1 MRRHD
6 RETSYEEAVTI
17 LRGCP
22 YATVAFHGGGKPPPR
37 APPTRGWGGGGAP
50 RVVWVFGGG
59 GGSIAVC
66 AVLLAVGRGG
76 RTFAPPVAFGLA
88 GGILGLLCTAKGW
101 GYLFPYALL
110 CLGMRANNPTMELDL
125 APFLLSALCYTVA
138 FTALSVWLAQKRDAA
153 AE

>member
-1 MRRHD
+1 M
-6 RETSYEEAVTI
+6 AV
-17 LRGCP
+17 LRG
-22 YATVAFHGGGKPPPR
+22 GGEHNGL
-37 APPTRGWGGGGAP
+37 RGAAVRQSGGADV
-50 RVVWVFGGG
+50 R
-59 GGSIAVC
+59 
-66 AVLLAVGRGG
+66 
-76 RTFAPPVAFGLA
+76 GLA

>member
-1 MRRHD
+1 MPLAD
-6 RETSYEEAVTI
+6 LCLAKLILAAGTSVLAQGCIGGLFVLSGKLVGLPGPLPPELPGWLFCGAV
-17 LRGCP
+17 
-22 YATVAFHGGGKPPPR
+22 
-37 APPTRGWGGGGAP
+37 
-50 RVVWVFGGG
+50 
-59 GGSIAVC
+59 GSISVC
-66 AVLLAVGRGG
+66 AVQLFVSLAV

>member
-1 MRRHD
+1 MPSAAAGPPAASSQTRA
-6 RETSYEEAVTI
+6 TAAGMPPAGSALPPQTPS
-17 LRGCP
+17 RGGRP
-22 YATVAFHGGGKPPPR
+22 APLPPGLP
-37 APPTRGWGGGGAP
+37 GWLFWGGVGGMA
-50 RVVWVFGGG
+50 VGG
-59 GGSIAVC
+59 VR
-66 AVLLAVGRGG
+66 LFVGRGV
-76 RTFAPPVAFGLA
+76 RTSAPPVAFGLA